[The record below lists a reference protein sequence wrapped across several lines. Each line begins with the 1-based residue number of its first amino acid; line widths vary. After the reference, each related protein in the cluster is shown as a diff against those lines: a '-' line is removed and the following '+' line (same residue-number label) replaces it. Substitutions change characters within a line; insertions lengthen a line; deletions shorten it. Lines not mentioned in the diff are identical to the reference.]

1 MTSTTITT
9 LSSSIL
15 TILSQSPSSIA
26 LIGTT
31 SALYFNITNAPYTC
45 DDISLACLAY
55 SAYCAREIEFAG
67 IPCRVLCPRTCNT
80 CKLTVYAE
88 YSSLHIHFLM

>member
-1 MTSTTITT
+1 MITTTTT

-15 TILSQSPSSIA
+15 TIISETSSSSMI
-26 LIGTT
+26 IGTT
-31 SALYFNITNAPYTC
+31 SSIYLNTTIAPYAC

-67 IPCRVLCPRTCNT
+67 IPCRVLCP
-80 CKLTVYAE
+80 
-88 YSSLHIHFLM
+88 

>member
-1 MTSTTITT
+1 MITTTT

-15 TILSQSPSSIA
+15 TIISGSTSTMIIRATSSIY
-26 LIGTT
+26 LNTT
-31 SALYFNITNAPYTC
+31 SAPYAC

-55 SAYCAREIEFAG
+55 QAYCAREIEFSG

-80 CKLTVYAE
+80 CKFSIILN
-88 YSSLHIHFLM
+88 I